1 MEIATETAS
10 YLDTFGVPG
19 VLILVVIWLIRER
32 AKDQARHDAQRKIL
46 GDKLDA
52 NVANYI
58 ALAGK
63 YEAKSEQST
72 AAVNRLADSMAR
84 NQAGN

>member
-1 MEIATETAS
+1 MEIATETAN

-19 VLILVVIWLIRER
+19 VLILVIIWLIRER
-32 AKDQARHDAQRKIL
+32 AKDQARHDAQRKML
-46 GDKLDA
+46 GEKLDA

>member
-1 MEIATETAS
+1 MEIATETAN

-19 VLILVVIWLIRER
+19 VLILVIIWLIRER

>member
-1 MEIATETAS
+1 MEIATETAN
-10 YLDTFGVPG
+10 YLDAFGVPG
-19 VLILVVIWLIRER
+19 VLILVIIWLIRER
-32 AKDQARHDAQRKIL
+32 AKDQARHDAQRKML
-46 GDKLDA
+46 GEKLDA